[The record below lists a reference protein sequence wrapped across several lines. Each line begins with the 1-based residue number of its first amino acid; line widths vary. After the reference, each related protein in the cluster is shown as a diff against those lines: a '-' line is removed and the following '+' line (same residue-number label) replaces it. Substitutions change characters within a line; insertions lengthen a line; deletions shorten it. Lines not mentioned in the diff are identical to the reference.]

1 MEAEAAPPR
10 DEAPS
15 RLLERMRLRL
25 LDLSAR
31 NPLLNYTH
39 PRASSLRIVDEIPTL
54 VLETLIAGRSYRF
67 APLKSPNAP
76 APVAEPAPRGFARRT
91 KNGNGRA
98 NGASAEARNGAAEA
112 TNGDADA
119 RNAEADAAADAL
131 SERERR
137 EAARAARAEREEK
150 LRALAAELGID
161 PSYDLRAEPASDA
174 TRHGDARLQ
183 TLLTPDELETR
194 LQKMQASAVTAI
206 QESGANMLHLLFGF
220 VEWTDVAGEKTRAAP
235 LVLLPV
241 MMSRLALDPATH
253 TYPYTVAASGE
264 DWSTNVTLQ
273 EMCRKNFG
281 FALPGVEAEEDLEHY
296 FTRVEEVLRTAAPGW
311 TLRRQLTLGL
321 VSFGKILMWR
331 DLDPATWPAQHPL
344 LDVPLLR
351 QVLGGDDP
359 ETENGVHAETG
370 APRVTEYNI
379 DALPAEIRRPPPI
392 VVPADSSQHSVLI
405 DVHRGENLVVQGPP
419 GTGKSQTITNMI
431 ADAIASGRKVLFV
444 AEKKAA
450 LDVVLS
456 RLVDAGLGPF
466 CLALHSHTSNKRE
479 FLDDLKAR
487 IAIRPTDGAAAE
499 LATVEGLLAETRR
512 ELTAHVDRLHRQF
525 GSLGVTAFD
534 ILWRA
539 RRLGNEMP
547 DGVVAAL
554 RGATIANVRMVTPS
568 EAAKHR
574 AALQAFAAAHAAI
587 QPDIPPG
594 ATHPWHGMSRADLT
608 FDDAESL
615 VSLSRRTRQ
624 ALERAEAARKE
635 LASAVS
641 SVAWPD
647 SPEGLTPLLAR
658 VRSIVPPDPSVPAAL
673 IDAIHSRAGESAT
686 RAAVAAADAAR
697 TDWDGIEGP
706 WSEPG
711 KLSPDE
717 AKQFASRLADAVR
730 MLGDG
735 ATVGTLKEAVAL
747 LSDVIDHLAAVQIM
761 ATALA
766 AKIGVTQPLS
776 VGLALALIEVATEV
790 ASLPESALELR
801 CTPLQSQDAGEKLTA
816 LAARAAELQRM
827 QTLVDARFNPEMR
840 PPDDELHR
848 IAGAFASAPRVLPGL
863 LSGKYRHAV
872 TQYQRMSSGRRAD
885 RATMLANVESLI
897 RFNAAYDA
905 FMDDPALNL
914 FFGNLAQGFDSPF
927 GPAIAVFE
935 WARRA
940 TTLFRGGGPAA
951 HALTD
956 AIWMTWSPAWL
967 EASTLALTNAEGRL
981 AASVLGDDLTAASRF
996 RPGDILLW
1004 EPLSFEVIE
1013 DHLHRWRDIA
1023 LTAIRVATN
1032 AKAAPN
1038 VTLASLADRLA
1049 ALQRAWASDA
1059 ALESHAETFRA
1070 LDVAVPVRS
1079 ATEQGDPLRQVRGAL
1094 AYLGQFHER
1103 GLPRTLVEWLASGD
1117 QRERVKTLLQ
1127 RVDDVAH
1134 SIEVTSV
1141 AEQAFS
1147 IAAGVDARTW
1157 YGEWPKGAA
1166 FTLRIARFDRAID
1179 ATGTLGRWAARL
1191 RARVRV
1197 MMGPI
1202 PAAVELLESGVVTCE
1217 QLPLVYDYLLART
1230 LAEAVLRE
1238 RPELDRFSGSVHET
1252 RRAQFAQLDEKLIAL
1267 TRQVIAQRANAVP
1280 AVRGVGYGP
1289 VSELSEQSLIEHEID
1304 KTRRHIPIREMF
1316 RRAGRAIQ
1324 ALKPCVMMGPQA
1336 VAQYLPPGLFHFDLV
1351 VMDEASQM
1359 RPEDALGA
1367 LARGAQLVVVGDP
1380 KQLGPTTFFDTVA
1393 SDEDE
1398 IEELAATLAAT
1409 AASTEPPP
1417 SASVLERSES
1427 ILLAAAR
1434 RYPLRMLRW
1443 HYRSRYP
1450 ELIAFSNHEFYGDGL
1465 VLFPHPG
1472 TEREGDGIKIRR
1484 VEGATYATSLNPREA
1499 QEIVE
1504 AVRAHAAK
1512 TPERTLMVVTMNQPQ
1527 RELVDTLVQNAE
1539 KDDPVLAAFRARHE
1553 GTLEPF
1559 AVKNLENVQGDERD
1573 TIFVGVT
1580 YGPSER
1586 GTLAQNFGPIN
1597 ATGGERRLNVLFT
1610 RAKFRLDVFCSFD
1623 PTMLRIG
1630 ESSPR
1635 GLCVLHD
1642 YLRFAQEKH
1651 LGTGRLTAREPGSDF
1666 EVEVSRAL
1674 RAQGYEVHPQVGV
1687 AGYYLDL
1694 AVVDP
1699 NRPGRYVLGIECDG
1713 ATYHSA
1719 RSARDRDRLR
1729 QQVLQ
1734 NLGWEVHRIWSTDW
1748 FRDPRGETGR
1758 VVRRIE
1764 SLLD

>member
-1 MEAEAAPPR
+1 MEAEATPR

-39 PRASSLRIVDEIPTL
+39 PRASSLRIVDEIPTV
-54 VLETLIAGRSYRF
+54 VLDALITGRSYRF
-67 APLKSPNAP
+67 APLRSANAP
-76 APVAEPAPRGFARRT
+76 APVGDPAPRAFARRR
-91 KNGNGRA
+91 NGNGKA
-98 NGASAEARNGAAEA
+98 AAASSEAPSPTAE
-112 TNGDADA
+112 
-119 RNAEADAAADAL
+119 ADAL

-137 EAARAARAEREEK
+137 EAARVARAEREEK
-150 LRALAAELGID
+150 LGALAKELGID
-161 PSYDLRAEPASDA
+161 PSYDLQAAPASEVP
-174 TRHGDARLQ
+174 RHADTRLQ

-220 VEWTDVAGEKTRAAP
+220 VEWTDVAGEKSRSAP

-241 MMSRLALDPATH
+241 TMSRLTLDPSTH

-281 FALPGVEAEEDLEHY
+281 FALPSVEAEEDLEHY
-296 FTRVEEVLRTAAPGW
+296 FGRVEEVLRTAASEW
-311 TLRRQLTLGL
+311 KLRRQLTLGL

-331 DLDPATWPAQHPL
+331 DLDPATWPAQHAL
-344 LDVPLLR
+344 LSVPLLR

-359 ETENGVHAETG
+359 ASDRPPHDETG
-370 APRVTEYNI
+370 AARTTEYNI

-450 LDVVLS
+450 LDVVLA
-456 RLVDAGLGPF
+456 RLSDAGLGPF

-487 IAIRPTDGAAAE
+487 IDIRPADGAAAE
-499 LATVEGLLAETRR
+499 LATVEGLLAETRK
-512 ELTAHVDRLHRQF
+512 ELTGHVERLHRHF

-539 RRLGNEMP
+539 RRLGHDMP
-547 DGVVAAL
+547 EGVVAAL
-554 RGATIANVRMVTPS
+554 RGTGISNVRMVTPS

-574 AALQAFAAAHAAI
+574 SALQAFAAAHAAI
-587 QPDIPPG
+587 AADIPAG
-594 ATHPWHGMSRADLT
+594 ETHPWHGMSRADLT

-615 VSLSRRTRQ
+615 VALARRARQ
-624 ALERAEAARKE
+624 ALAAAEAARQE
-635 LASAVS
+635 LASAVGG
-641 SVAWPD
+641 VAWPD
-647 SPEGLTPLLAR
+647 SPEGLSPLLAR
-658 VRSIVPPDPSVPAAL
+658 VGSVVPPDGNVPAAL
-673 IDAIHSRAGESAT
+673 IEAIHGRAGESAT

-697 TDWDGIEGP
+697 MEWSQVEGP

-717 AKQFASRLADAVR
+717 AKEFASRLGDAVR
-730 MLGDG
+730 MIGEQ
-735 ATVGTLKEAVAL
+735 ATVGTLNEAVSL
-747 LSDVIDHLAAVQIM
+747 LSDVIDHLTTVQHM
-761 ATALA
+761 ATSLA
-766 AKIGVTQPLS
+766 TKIGVTHPLS
-776 VGLALALIEVATEV
+776 VGLALSLIEVATSV
-790 ASLPESALELR
+790 ASLPDNALELR
-801 CTPLQSQDAGEKLTA
+801 CASLQAPDAGERLAA
-816 LAARAAELQRM
+816 LAARAAELQR
-827 QTLVDARFNPEMR
+827 ARASIDHKFKPEMR
-840 PPDDELHR
+840 PPIGELRR
-848 IAGAFASAPRVLPGL
+848 IAAALAAAPGFLPGL
-863 LSGKYRHAV
+863 LSKSYRHAV
-872 TQYQRMSSGRRAD
+872 AQYRQMSSGRRVD
-885 RATMLANVESLI
+885 RTTMLADVESLI
-897 RFNAAYDA
+897 RFNTVYDA
-905 FMDDPALNL
+905 FLADPALGA
-914 FFGNLAQGFDSPF
+914 FFGEMAQGFESPF
-927 GPAIAVFE
+927 ASAIAVFE

-951 HALTD
+951 RALTD
-956 AIWMTWSPAWL
+956 AIWMAWSPAWI
-967 EASTLALTNAEGRL
+967 EASTEALTNPEGRL
-981 AASVLGDDLTAASRF
+981 AANVLGEDLTAASKF
-996 RPGDILLW
+996 RPGDIIIW
-1004 EPLSFEVIE
+1004 EPLSFEVVE

-1023 LTAIRVATN
+1023 IGAIHVATN

-1038 VTLASLADRLA
+1038 VSLTSLADRLG
-1049 ALQRAWASDA
+1049 ALQRAWAADA
-1059 ALESHAETFRA
+1059 TLESHAETFRA
-1070 LDVAVPVRS
+1070 LGIDLPSRG
-1079 ATEQGDPLRQVRGAL
+1079 ATEHGDPLQPARGAL

-1103 GLPRTLVEWLASGD
+1103 GLPRTLVDWLASGEP
-1117 QRERVKTLLQ
+1117 RERVTTLL
-1127 RVDDVAH
+1127 RHIGAVTRA
-1134 SIEVTSV
+1134 IES
-1141 AEQAFS
+1141 AEAAELEFT

-1166 FTLRIARFDRAID
+1166 FALRVARFDRALD
-1179 ATGTLGRWAARL
+1179 GAGTLARYAARL
-1191 RARVRV
+1191 RARARV
-1197 MMGPI
+1197 MMGPV
-1202 PAAVELLESGVVTCE
+1202 PAACELLESGTVSCE
-1217 QLPLVYDYLLART
+1217 QLPTVYDYLLART

-1252 RRAQFAQLDEKLIAL
+1252 RRAQFAGLDERSIAL

-1280 AVRGVGYGP
+1280 PVRGVGYGA
-1289 VSELSEQSLIEHEID
+1289 VSELTEQSLIEHEIE

-1324 ALKPCVMMGPQA
+1324 ALKPCVMMGPQS

-1367 LARGAQLVVVGDP
+1367 IARGAQLVVVGDP
-1380 KQLGPTTFFDTVA
+1380 KQLGPTSFFDTVA
-1393 SDEDE
+1393 SDDDE
-1398 IEELAATLAAT
+1398 IEELAATLAAE
-1409 AASTEPPP
+1409 AAAKEPPP

-1472 TEREGDGIKIRR
+1472 TEREGDGINFRA
-1484 VEGATYATSLNPREA
+1484 VEGAVYATSLNAREA
-1499 QEIVE
+1499 EAIVA

-1512 TPERTLMVVTMNQPQ
+1512 SPERTLMVVTMNQPQ
-1527 RELVDTLVQNAE
+1527 RELVDVMVQSAE
-1539 KDDPVLAAFRARHE
+1539 KDDPALAEFRARHE

-1580 YGPSER
+1580 YGPNER

-1597 ATGGERRLNVLFT
+1597 ASGGERRLNVLFT

-1623 PTMLRIG
+1623 PTMLRVN

-1635 GLCVLHD
+1635 GLGVLRD
-1642 YLRFAQEKH
+1642 YLRFAQEKN
-1651 LGTGRLTAREPGSDF
+1651 LETGRFTAREPGSDF
-1666 EVEVSRAL
+1666 EIEVSRAL
-1674 RAQGYEVHPQVGV
+1674 RAHGYDVHPQVGV

-1699 NRPGRYVLGIECDG
+1699 NRPGRYVLAIECDG

-1719 RSARDRDRLR
+1719 RSTRDRDRLR
-1729 QQVLQ
+1729 QEVLEH
-1734 NLGWEVHRIWSTDW
+1734 LGWQVHRIWSTDW
-1748 FRDPRGETGR
+1748 FRDPRGETAR
-1758 VVRRIE
+1758 LVRRIE